1 MWMRLICI
9 ICIWQQ
15 VNAAHHWNVIK
26 TNIHA
31 VVSPMKSRRLK
42 INSHI
47 LTWLIHIM
55 SSDIQFK
62 SIIPMTHLFKYRQEF
77 DKSTHSI
84 AFAFFFFSISIFLY
98 FVPRMARNESG
109 LVCMDFVHN
118 PWWTCVQT
126 RLSINTKSDIFMW
139 TSIWEYMT
147 TIAGINLFDVAFMR
161 KLDERL
167 IN

>member
-1 MWMRLICI
+1 MLLLVQWKADD
-9 ICIWQQ
+9 W
-15 VNAAHHWNVIK
+15 
-26 TNIHA
+26 
-31 VVSPMKSRRLK
+31 
-42 INSHI
+42 
-47 LTWLIHIM
+47 
-55 SSDIQFK
+55 K
-62 SIIPMTHLFKYRQEF
+62 SILIFWRGWYILCLPIFSSNQLFRWHICLNI
-77 DKSTHSI
+77 DRSLTNRPTRLRLP
-84 AFAFFFFSISIFLY
+84 FSSSPFLY